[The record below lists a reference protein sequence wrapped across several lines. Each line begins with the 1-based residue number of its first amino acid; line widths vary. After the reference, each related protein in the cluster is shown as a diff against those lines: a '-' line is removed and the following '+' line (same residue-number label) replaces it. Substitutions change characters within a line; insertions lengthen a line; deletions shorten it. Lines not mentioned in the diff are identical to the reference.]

1 MSSSISSLVGKNPK
15 SKIEAEPYL
24 NATSQGPTP
33 EDARLPPR
41 LRPRFQP
48 VGLPGRMLGD
58 YALSESETGGSSLQ
72 LGEKDAHTRG
82 PPEADS

>member
-1 MSSSISSLVGKNPK
+1 MDMFCLSPLSRACLGKPRCG
-15 SKIEAEPYL
+15 EPVEE
-24 NATSQGPTP
+24 TP
-33 EDARLPPR
+33 EAVSFPVR